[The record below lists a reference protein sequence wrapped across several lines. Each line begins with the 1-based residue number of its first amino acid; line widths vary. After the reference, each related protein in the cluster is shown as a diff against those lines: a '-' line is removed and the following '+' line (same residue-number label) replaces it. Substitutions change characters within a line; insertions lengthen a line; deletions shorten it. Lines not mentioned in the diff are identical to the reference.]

1 VKPAVIVAGL
11 EPLGLAIAGRLVA
24 AGVETRAITSPA
36 DAPGAL
42 PELEQLGV
50 RVIPGSVRTVRALEA
65 AGLASASAL
74 VLAADNDAENVDAA
88 LLVRRLREDL
98 PLVVRLFDPDL
109 TAYLHD
115 TLPRVT
121 VLSMSALSAPV
132 FADLAL
138 RALAEPRSAPEA
150 QRASPATGEPGRR
163 RAIPV
168 DRVLARILAAFVLIV
183 VGSAAY
189 FAYSLNLRFL
199 DAFYF
204 VWTTVTTVGYGDIA
218 LRDASDLAK
227 LVGMVVMFAGA
238 AFIAALYALFTGS
251 VVSRRLDAIR
261 GRVPVRGHG
270 HIVVAGAGN
279 VGVRVARLLAGHG
292 HRLVVVERDGESRHV
307 STLRADGH
315 HVIVAD
321 ASIDATLDLARI
333 ETAAAVLALTDSD
346 ATNLHVALA
355 ARRRHPGVPVVVRL
369 ASPELSAHVAG
380 RHDALAV
387 SPLAIAGEAFTRAA
401 VESGDPVPAARVGP
415 ER

>member
-1 VKPAVIVAGL
+1 VGAVKPVVVVAGL
-11 EPLGLAIAGRLVA
+11 EPLGLAIVERLVA
-24 AGVETRAITSPA
+24 AGAETRAIASPA
-36 DAPGAL
+36 DVPRAL

-50 RVIPGSVRTVRALEA
+50 RVVPGSPRTARALEA

-88 LLVRRLREDL
+88 LLVRRLRADL
-98 PLVVRLFDPDL
+98 PLVVRVFDPDL

-115 TLPRVT
+115 TLSGIT
-121 VLSMSALSAPV
+121 VLSMSGLSAPV

-138 RALAEPRSAPEA
+138 RALAQPRSAPA
-150 QRASPATGEPGRR
+150 ARPAAAATGDLPRR
-163 RAIPV
+163 RALPV

-183 VGSAAY
+183 VGAAVF
-189 FAYSLNLRFL
+189 FAHSLNLRLL

-227 LVGMVVMFAGA
+227 LVGMAVMFAGA

-279 VGVRVARLLAGHG
+279 VGVRVARLVAVRG

-307 STLRADGH
+307 GTLRADGH
-315 HVIVAD
+315 HVIVD
-321 ASIDATLDLARI
+321 AAIDATLDLARI

-355 ARRRHPGVPVVVRL
+355 ARRRQPGVPVVVRM
-369 ASPELSAHVAG
+369 ASPELSAHVTG

-387 SPLAIAGEAFTRAA
+387 SPMAIASDAFTRAA
-401 VESGDPVPAARVGP
+401 LEAGGPPSPAGAAT
-415 ER
+415 